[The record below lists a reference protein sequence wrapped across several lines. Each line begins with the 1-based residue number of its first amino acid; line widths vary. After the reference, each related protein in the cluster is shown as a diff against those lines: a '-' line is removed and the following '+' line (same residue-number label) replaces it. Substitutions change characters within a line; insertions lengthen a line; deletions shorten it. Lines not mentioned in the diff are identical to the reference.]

1 MYLYKSEMLDLSV
14 KLAADK
20 SPEREDLKK
29 LDNLINTR
37 ANEGWELVTYEYIS
51 SSRSAS
57 CYFLVTFKKE
67 IHKTTV

>member
-1 MYLYKSEMLDLSV
+1 MLDLSV

-51 SSRSAS
+51 SSRSVS
-57 CYFLVTFKKE
+57 CYFLVTFKKG